1 MSSSTK
7 FANGNVIQ
15 EPPAAQDQIYPGA
28 RHLCRAGRTGGRL
41 GHYRYRYIG
50 HHVSLDSHV
59 QWLGQAGGSL
69 LMDGRLIEMVRDEA
83 DSPLWGA
90 LEITEDTDL
99 CIDLEISDRAMLRL
113 MRRFSETFGV
123 DISDFDIDYYYPSRK
138 LGMGRF
144 LMTVFRSPFSA
155 DARDKILERPLTIKM
170 METAI
175 ETGRW
180 TM

>member
-1 MSSSTK
+1 
-7 FANGNVIQ
+7 
-15 EPPAAQDQIYPGA
+15 
-28 RHLCRAGRTGGRL
+28 
-41 GHYRYRYIG
+41 
-50 HHVSLDSHV
+50 
-59 QWLGQAGGSL
+59 
-69 LMDGRLIEMVRDEA
+69 MDGRLMEMVRDEA
-83 DSPLWGA
+83 DSPLWGE

-123 DISDFDIDYYYPSRK
+123 DISGFDIDYYYYPARK
-138 LGMGRF
+138 LGMSRF
-144 LMTVFRSPFSA
+144 LMAVFRSPFSA

-170 METAI
+170 MEAAI